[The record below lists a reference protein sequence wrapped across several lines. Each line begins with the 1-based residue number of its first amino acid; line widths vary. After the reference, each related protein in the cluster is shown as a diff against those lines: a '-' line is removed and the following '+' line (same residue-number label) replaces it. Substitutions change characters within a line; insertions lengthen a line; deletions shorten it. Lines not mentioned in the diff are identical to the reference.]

1 MKLIEKNT
9 AMASPRRQLSAMLL
23 VGTAL
28 AMIPNHAS
36 AQETATESTEDAA
49 IADEGDAIVVTGIRS
64 SLANAL
70 NEKRNATSLVEVI
83 QAEDIGK
90 LPDQN
95 LAEVLE
101 NVAGVQITREAG
113 VGTGVQI
120 RGTNDNRT
128 EINGVSTVGSGT
140 GRGGISFEDINAAI
154 IASVEVTKAPTAKTI
169 EGSVGGTVNLRT
181 IRPLDLRETLIAFRA
196 QGEYS
201 ELSDIITPRLS
212 GSFGKKFDLGGGEL
226 GIVLSGSWSQQE
238 ATSFR
243 PRVDRDVVVPTT
255 PTVRTATGGAGPAFP
270 FLGIQFLNQELE
282 NFEYETVNFAGSLEY
297 APNDNLTFYFDTIY
311 NDQQRRQ
318 DSSRVQASGVT
329 GDGNILLRNNVPT
342 QFETVNFGSLGGTNL
357 GSIQAALVGTIVP
370 NAALDADD
378 PNLRFS
384 SDVGARLTTSELYRL
399 GTKFEFGRIS
409 GVVEGSRSISNSRNP
424 DLSTTLN
431 FVNPNVPLVSTAN
444 DNRVPFAY
452 DLSGGALTFGIDS
465 SSAIAPTSAQLLNPA
480 NVRLQQ
486 VVVGDNTTRNKEDA
500 FRTDLTYDLD
510 GSHPN
515 LISVDFGYRYNK
527 TSNAFTQI
535 RSTFT
540 TSNINSSPSGT
551 ALASLIVPGPSNF
564 GSADGRSLFFRDFVL
579 IDPNVAFS
587 DRAGT
592 LAALQAAIEAT
603 PLGISTV
610 APLLANPAV
619 VPIGSFNVDE
629 TVHAGYGQ
637 LNLEFGP
644 VRAAAGLRYVNSKVE
659 SFGTGQTGATT
670 FVPLSAVGK
679 YKNWLP
685 RFNITADLSDDIV
698 TRASYTRDL
707 NRPNFNSLSLSTNFP
722 TGPNNAVNVG
732 NPDLVPETVDSY
744 DLSLDYYFAPSSVI
758 SVALFHKVRTS
769 LFVTRVEAAATD
781 ANGFR
786 DITPPCEGGGI
797 FNPLPDRNV
806 LSPTPGQGL
815 CVPINTTLNDTG
827 KTKQSGIEV
836 AFQYD
841 LSQFESALGFASGFG
856 VQANF
861 TYQKFNGGN
870 FTNTSAAD
878 TRAGA
883 IFAASSPGVIL
894 PVTEVQGLLDFSKKA
909 YNVTAYYGKY
919 GLSARLRYTWRSAF
933 RTLDTAGG
941 ATLGSTLGFPVV
953 TAARGQ
959 LNGAINYDLTENIN
973 IGIEGTNLTKS
984 KIEQYCVNDGA
995 LLCFQGLPDRRLT
1008 FGASIKF

>member
-1 MKLIEKNT
+1 MTSQEPSP
-9 AMASPRRQLSAMLL
+9 AMAHARRQPLALL
-23 VGTAL
+23 LAGTAL
-28 AMIPNHAS
+28 ALIS
-36 AQETATESTEDAA
+36 APAAAQQVQGAPGSDAA
-49 IADEGDAIVVTGIRS
+49 AEEEAIVVTGFRS

-70 NEKRNATSLVEVI
+70 NEKRNAISLVEVI

-101 NVAGVQITREAG
+101 NVTGVQITREAG

-140 GRGGISFEDINAAI
+140 GRGGISFEDINPAI
-154 IASVEVTKAPTAKTI
+154 IASVEVIKAPTAKTI

-181 IRPLDLRETLIAFRA
+181 LRPLDLRETLLSFRA

-201 ELSDIITPRLS
+201 ELSKSVTPRLS
-212 GSFGKKFDLGGGEL
+212 GSVGRRFDVGGGEL
-226 GIVLSGSWSQQE
+226 GFVLSASWSQQE

-243 PRVDRDVVVPTT
+243 PRVDRDVLVPTT
-255 PTVRTATGGAGPAFP
+255 PTVRTATGGAGPGFP

-282 NFEYETVNFAGSLEY
+282 NFEYETFNIAGSVEY
-297 APNDNLTFYFDTIY
+297 APSDNLTFYLDTIV
-311 NDQQRRQ
+311 NDQERRQ

-342 QFETVNFGSLGGTNL
+342 SFETVKFGSLGGRDL
-357 GSIQAALVGTIVP
+357 GSIQASLVGTIVP

-399 GTKFEFGRIS
+399 GARFESGRLS
-409 GVVEGSRSISNSRNP
+409 AVVEGARSVSNSRSP

-431 FVNPNVPLVSTAN
+431 FINPNVPLVGTAN

-452 DLSGGALTFGIDS
+452 DLTGGALTFGIDPS
-465 SSAIAPTSAQLLNPA
+465 SSIAPTSAQLLDPA

-486 VVVGDNTTRNKEDA
+486 VVVGDNRARNKEDA
-500 FRTDLTYDLD
+500 FRADLTYDLE
-510 GSHPN
+510 GVLPG
-515 LISVDFGYRYNK
+515 LVSVDLGYRYNK

-564 GSADGRSLFFRDFVL
+564 NAADGRALYFRDFVL
-579 IDPNVAFS
+579 IDPNRAFS

-603 PLGISTV
+603 PLGVST
-610 APLLANPAV
+610 AAALLPDPAV
-619 VPIGSFNVDE
+619 VPIGSFSVEE
-629 TVHAGYGQ
+629 TVHAAYGQ
-637 LNLEFGP
+637 VNLVVGP
-644 VRAAAGLRYVNSKVE
+644 VRAVAGVRYVRSRVA

-670 FVPLSAVGK
+670 FVPLSAVGR
-679 YKNWLP
+679 YENWLP
-685 RFNITADLSDDIV
+685 RFNLTADLSDRLV
-698 TRASYTRDL
+698 ARASYTKDI
-707 NRPNFNSLSLSTNFP
+707 NRPNFNALSLSTNFP

-732 NPDLVPETVDSY
+732 NPNLVPETVDSF
-744 DLSLDYYFAPSSVI
+744 DVSLDYYFAPSSVI
-758 SVALFHKVRTS
+758 SVALFHKVRS
-769 LFVTRVEAAATD
+769 NLFVTRVEPAAVD
-781 ANGFR
+781 ANGYR

-806 LSPTPGQGL
+806 LSNVPGNGL

-827 KTKQSGIEV
+827 RTKQSGIEV

-861 TYQKFNGGN
+861 TYQKFSGGN
-870 FTNTSAAD
+870 FTNSSVAD

-883 IFAASSPGVIL
+883 IFAASSPGITL
-894 PVTEVQGLLDFSKKA
+894 PVTEVQGLLDFSQKA
-909 YNVTAYYGKY
+909 YNLTAYYEKY
-919 GLSARLRYTWRSAF
+919 GLSARLRYTWRSSF

-959 LNGAINYDLTENIN
+959 LNGSINYDVTDKIN
-973 IGIEGTNLTKS
+973 VGIEAVNLTKS
-984 KIEQYCVNDGA
+984 KIRQYCVNDGA
-995 LLCFQGLPDRRLT
+995 LLCFQGLPDRRVT
-1008 FGASIKF
+1008 FGASVRF

>member
-1 MKLIEKNT
+1 MKLHITTGDNIKSRGN
-9 AMASPRRQLSAMLL
+9 LSALL
-23 VGTAL
+23 LASTAL
-28 AMIPNHAS
+28 AWVSAPVS
-36 AQETATESTEDAA
+36 AQDAETLQEAEPVG
-49 IADEGDAIVVTGIRS
+49 EGEGIVVDGFRA
-64 SLANAL
+64 SLKSAL
-70 NEKRNATSLVEVI
+70 NEKRNADSLIEVI

-101 NVAGVQITREAG
+101 NVTGVQITREAG

-128 EINGVSTVGSGT
+128 EINGVSSVGSGT

-154 IASVEVTKAPTAKTI
+154 IAAVEVTKAPTAKTI

-181 IRPLDLRETLIAFRA
+181 IRPLDLKETLVAVRA

-201 ELSDIITPRLS
+201 ELSDSITPRLS
-212 GSFGKKFDLGGGEL
+212 GSFGKKFDLGGGEF
-226 GIVLSGSWSQQE
+226 GIVMSGSWSQQE

-243 PRVDRDVVVPTT
+243 PRVDRDVLVPTT

-282 NFEYETVNFAGSLEY
+282 NFEYETINFAGSLEY
-297 APNDNLTFYFDTIY
+297 APNDNLTFYFDGIY

-342 QFETVNFGSLGGTNL
+342 EFETVNFGSLGGQNL
-357 GSIQAALVGTIVP
+357 GSIQASLVGTIVP
-370 NAALDADD
+370 NLALDADD

-409 GVVEGSRSISNSRNP
+409 GVVEASRSISNSRNP

-431 FVNPNVPLVSTAN
+431 FVNPSVPLVGTAN

-452 DLSGGALTFGIDS
+452 DLSGGRLTFGLDS
-465 SSAIAPTSAQLLNPA
+465 TSAIVPTTAQLLNPA

-500 FRTDLTYDLD
+500 FRTDLSYDLE
-510 GSHPN
+510 GALPN
-515 LISVDFGYRYNK
+515 LVSVDVGYRYNK
-527 TSNAFTQI
+527 TSNGFTQI

-540 TSNINSSPSGT
+540 TSNINSSPLGS
-551 ALASLIVPGPSNF
+551 AFASLIVPGPSNF
-564 GSADGRSLFFRDFVL
+564 GAADGRTLFFRDFVL
-579 IDPNVAFS
+579 VDPNAAFS
-587 DRAGT
+587 NRAGT
-592 LAALQAAIEAT
+592 LATLQAAIEAT
-603 PLGISTV
+603 PLGISTA
-610 APLLANPAV
+610 APLLADPAV

-629 TVHAGYGQ
+629 TVHAAYGQ

-644 VRAAAGLRYVNSKVE
+644 VRALAGVRYVNSKVE
-659 SFGTGQTGATT
+659 SFGTGQTGTTT

-679 YKNWLP
+679 YENWLP
-685 RFNITADLSDDIV
+685 RLNITADLSDKIV
-698 TRASYTRDL
+698 ARASYTRDL

-744 DLSLDYYFAPSSVI
+744 DLSLDWYFAPSSVL
-758 SVALFHKVRTS
+758 SVALFHKVRTN
-769 LFVTRVEAAATD
+769 LFVTRVEAAAVD
-781 ANGFR
+781 SNGYR
-786 DITPPCEGGGI
+786 DITAPCEGGGI

-806 LSPTPGQGL
+806 LSNVPGQGL

-827 KTKQSGIEV
+827 KTKQTGVEV

-841 LSQFESALGFASGFG
+841 LSQFEDRLGFASGFG

-861 TYQKFNGGN
+861 TYQKFSGGN

-883 IFAASSPGVIL
+883 IFAASSPGTVL

-909 YNVTAYYGKY
+909 YNVTAYYEKF

-959 LNGAINYDLTENIN
+959 LNGSINYDLTDNIN
-973 IGIEGTNLTKS
+973 LGVEAVNMTKS

>member
-1 MKLIEKNT
+1 MTSQATSSVT
-9 AMASPRRQLSAMLL
+9 APARRQSLTLL
-23 VGTAL
+23 FTGTAL
-28 AMIPNHAS
+28 ALTS
-36 AQETATESTEDAA
+36 APAVAQVTQGSPGNEATAEE
-49 IADEGDAIVVTGIRS
+49 EAIVVTGFRS
-64 SLANAL
+64 SLASAL

-101 NVAGVQITREAG
+101 NITGVQITREAG

-140 GRGGISFEDINAAI
+140 GRGGISFEDINPAI
-154 IASVEVTKAPTAKTI
+154 IASVEVIKAPTAKTI

-181 IRPLDLRETLIAFRA
+181 LRPLDLRETLLSFRA

-201 ELSDIITPRLS
+201 ELSKSVTPRLS
-212 GSFGKKFDLGGGEL
+212 GSAGKKFDLGSGEL

-243 PRVDRDVVVPTT
+243 PRVDRDVLVPTT
-255 PTVRTATGGAGPAFP
+255 PTVLTATGGAGPNFP

-282 NFEYETVNFAGSLEY
+282 NFEYETVNLAGSLEY
-297 APNDNLTFYFDTIY
+297 APSDKLTFYFDTIF
-311 NDQQRRQ
+311 NDQERRQ

-329 GDGNILLRNNVPT
+329 GDGNILLRNNVPSS
-342 QFETVNFGSLGGTNL
+342 FETVKFGSLGGRDL
-357 GSIQAALVGTIVP
+357 GTIQAALKGTIVP
-370 NAALDADD
+370 NAALDGDD

-399 GTKFEFGRIS
+399 GVRFEIGRLSAAI
-409 GVVEGSRSISNSRNP
+409 EGARSISNTRSP

-431 FVNPNVPLVSTAN
+431 FVNPGVPLVGTAN

-452 DLSGGALTFGIDS
+452 DLTGGALAFGIDS
-465 SSAIAPTSAQLLNPA
+465 TSSIAPTSAQLLNPA

-486 VVVGDNTTRNKEDA
+486 VVVGDNRARNKEDA
-500 FRTDLTYDLD
+500 FRADFSYDLK
-510 GSHPN
+510 GVLPG
-515 LISVDFGYRYNK
+515 LVSVDFGYRFNK

-540 TSNINSSPSGT
+540 TSNINSSPSGN
-551 ALASLIVPGPSNF
+551 ALAGLIVPGPNNF
-564 GSADGRSLFFRDFVL
+564 GDADGRSLFFRDFVL
-579 IDPNVAFS
+579 IDPNRAFT

-603 PLGISTV
+603 PLGVSTA
-610 APLLANPAV
+610 APLLPGPAV
-619 VPIGSFNVDE
+619 VPIGSFSVDE
-629 TVHAGYGQ
+629 TVHAAYGQ
-637 LNLEFGP
+637 VNLEVGP
-644 VRAAAGLRYVNSKVE
+644 VRAVAGVRYVRSKVT

-670 FVPLSAVGK
+670 FVPLSAVGR
-679 YKNWLP
+679 YNNWLP
-685 RFNITADLSDDIV
+685 RFNLTADLSDRLV
-698 TRASYTRDL
+698 ARASYTKDI
-707 NRPNFNSLSLSTNFP
+707 NRPNFNALSLSTNFP

-732 NPDLVPETVDSY
+732 NPNLVPETVDSF

-758 SVALFHKVRTS
+758 SVALFHKVRS
-769 LFVTRVEAAATD
+769 NLFVTRVEPAAID
-781 ANGFR
+781 ANGYR

-806 LSPTPGQGL
+806 LSNLPGNGL

-827 KTKQSGIEV
+827 RTKQSGVEV
-836 AFQYD
+836 ALQYD
-841 LSQFESALGFASGFG
+841 LSQFESTLGFASGFG

-861 TYQKFNGGN
+861 TYQKFSGGN
-870 FTNTSAAD
+870 FTNSSVAD

-883 IFAASSPGVIL
+883 IFAASSPGITL
-894 PVTEVQGLLDFSKKA
+894 PVTEVQGLLDFSEKS
-909 YNVTAYYGKY
+909 YNLTAYYEKH
-919 GLSARLRYTWRSAF
+919 GLSARLRYAWRSAF

-941 ATLGSTLGFPVV
+941 ATVGSTLGFPVV

-959 LNGAINYDLTENIN
+959 LNGSITYDVTDRINV
-973 IGIEGTNLTKS
+973 GIEAVNLTKS
-984 KIEQYCVNDGA
+984 KVEQYCVNDGA
-995 LLCFQGLPDRRLT
+995 LLCFQGLPDRRIT
-1008 FGASIKF
+1008 FGASIKL